1 MEDTDIIKLYFDRDQ
16 NAIEETRKKYGGYC
30 LSLAYRILE
39 NYQDSEECVND
50 ILLAAWNSI
59 PPNRPK
65 VFRMFLAKL
74 TRNRALN
81 RLKAENALKRGN
93 GEKEMVYE
101 ELSEFISDG
110 SRIEDELVAKELEQ
124 TINRFVADLP
134 EREGDIFIR
143 RYFFVEPVKD
153 IAEGYGMTP
162 GNVSVTLNRTRKKL
176 KEYLE
181 NNGYL

>member
-1 MEDTDIIKLYFDRDQ
+1 MEDTDIIKLYFDRNQ
-16 NAIEETRKKYGGYC
+16 NALEETRKKYGGYC
-30 LSLAYRILE
+30 LSLADRILD

-65 VFRMFLAKL
+65 VFRMYLAKL
-74 TRNRALN
+74 TRNRAMN

-110 SRIEDELVAKELEQ
+110 RSIEDELVANELGQ
-124 TINRFVADLP
+124 VINRFVADLP

-143 RYFFVEPVKD
+143 RYFFVESVKN
-153 IAEGYGMTP
+153 IAEGYGMSP

-176 KEYLE
+176 KEYLK

>member
-16 NAIEETRKKYGGYC
+16 NALEETRKKYGGYC
-30 LSLAYRILE
+30 LSLADRILE

-65 VFRMFLAKL
+65 VFRMYLAKL
-74 TRNRALN
+74 TRNRAMN

-110 SRIEDELVAKELEQ
+110 RSIEDELVAKELGQ
-124 TINRFVADLP
+124 AINSFVADLP
-134 EREGDIFIR
+134 EREGDIFMR
-143 RYFFVEPVKD
+143 RYFFIEPVKD
-153 IAEGYGMTP
+153 IAEGYGMTA

-176 KEYLE
+176 KEYLK

>member
-30 LSLAYRILE
+30 LSLADRILE

-110 SRIEDELVAKELEQ
+110 SRIEDEFVAKELEQ
-124 TINRFVADLP
+124 TINRFVAALP